1 MAGTSSMQ
9 NEAVTSS
16 LIISRIIFKQ
26 RIANN
31 KLVIVTKLKM
41 DSS

>member
-9 NEAVTSS
+9 NEAITSS
-16 LIISRIIFKQ
+16 LIISRIIFKH

-31 KLVIVTKLKM
+31 KIVNITRLKM